1 MTIRAEDQL
10 PANLAECDREPIHV
24 PEQIQAHGMFMLVD
38 ADRRIR
44 RISENAADYFN
55 REATDLLGMS
65 VNDVVDDATLRQVD
79 AVATSYGSNAE
90 ARCACTTTL
99 PGFDLPFDVIA
110 SLAGDQVIVEF
121 EAAMTRPFSFRDL
134 YTVVRQAVSR
144 MESATS
150 IEELTQF
157 AAEEVR
163 RFTGYDRVK
172 VYRFDANW
180 NGRTIAESRAEHMP
194 SFLGLHFPA
203 SDIPAQARRLYTT
216 SRIRQIP
223 DIHYKPVPILSR
235 ETEPVD
241 LSYSILRSVSPVHI
255 QYLKNM
261 GVGAS
266 MSVSIL
272 RNGNLWGLIACHHAS
287 PITLSFEVRA
297 ACDYVAQVLALQV
310 AALEAAEA
318 AQARIRYASLRTS
331 LLARIAGAED
341 FVQAMAASPQQ
352 LLGLTDATGAAL
364 VFDDR
369 TLLVGATPSREQVA
383 GLLRWIEG
391 RSAED
396 VFATQSIAPVY
407 PPAAAYEDKACGV
420 IAINISRTRPSWVLW
435 FRPEVIQ
442 TVNWAGDPRKV
453 GSDSDASAA
462 PEVPRALTP
471 RNSFDQWKETVRHQ
485 SLAWST
491 FEIES
496 AAEMRD
502 AIVRIVL
509 KRAEE
514 LAALT
519 GELQRTNRELEAFS
533 YSVSHDLRA
542 PFRHIVGYSE
552 LLQKRTS
559 NLDDTS
565 RRYLRTITDSAR
577 FAGTL
582 VDGLLAF
589 SQMSRTALRPM
600 EIDMR
605 RLVDEVI
612 GEVQM
617 AEAGSRTI
625 TWHVGELPNV
635 IADVTMLRSAVRNLL
650 SNAVKYT
657 RPKPEAIVEVGHR
670 VEGNEDVFLVRDNGA
685 GFDPRYRDKLF
696 GVFQRLHRMEDFEG
710 TGIGLANVRRTIE
723 RHGGRTWAESALGEG
738 ATFYF
743 SLPRKTQQ
751 QDPAHG
757 RSETDTAR

>member
-1 MTIRAEDQL
+1 MSAFSSDQL
-10 PANLAECDREPIHV
+10 PANIAECDREPIHV
-24 PEQIQAHGMFMLVD
+24 PEQIQAHGMFMLL
-38 ADRRIR
+38 DRDRHIC
-44 RISENAADYFN
+44 RISANAADYLQ
-55 REATDLLGMS
+55 RPAVDLLGKP
-65 VNDVVDDATLRQVD
+65 VRDVVDDATLRQVD
-79 AVATSYGSNAE
+79 AAASAHGSSSE
-90 ARCACTTTL
+90 ARYACTTNL
-99 PGFDLPFDVIA
+99 PAVDRPLDVIA
-110 SLAGDQVIVEF
+110 SMTDGQLIVEF
-121 EAAMTRPFSFRDL
+121 ESATTRAFSFRDL

-144 MESATS
+144 MESARTV
-150 IEELTQF
+150 EELTQF
-157 AAEEVR
+157 TAEEVR
-163 RFTGYDRVK
+163 LITGYDRVK
-172 VYRFDANW
+172 VYRFDSNW
-180 NGRTIAESRAEHMP
+180 NGQTIAESRAEHMP

-223 DIHYKPVPILSR
+223 DIHYRPVPIISN
-235 ETEPVD
+235 ESAPVD

-266 MSVSIL
+266 MSVSVL

-287 PITLSFEVRA
+287 AITLSFEVRA
-297 ACDYVAQVLALQV
+297 ACDYVAQVMALQV
-310 AALEAAEA
+310 AALESAEA

-341 FVQAMAASPQQ
+341 FVQTMAATPSE
-352 LLGLTDATGAAL
+352 LLGLTNATGAAL

-383 GLLRWIEG
+383 GLLQFIEG
-391 RSAED
+391 GAIED
-396 VFATQSIAPVY
+396 IFDTSTLSESY
-407 PPAAAYEDKACGV
+407 PPAKAFEDTACGV
-420 IAINISRTRPSWVLW
+420 LGINISRTRPSWILW
-435 FRPEVIQ
+435 FRPEVVQ

-453 GSDSDASAA
+453 GPASDGPRAS
-462 PEVPRALTP
+462 PEVPQALTP
-471 RNSFDQWKETVRHQ
+471 RNSFDKWKETVRHN
-485 SLAWST
+485 SLAWSS

-496 AAEMRD
+496 ARETRD

-514 LAALT
+514 MASLT
-519 GELQRTNRELEAFS
+519 SELQRTNRELEAFS

-552 LLQKRTS
+552 LLLKRTS

-600 EIDMR
+600 QIDMR

-612 GEVQM
+612 AEVQM
-617 AEAGSRTI
+617 AEAGGRTI
-625 TWHVGELPNV
+625 TWNVGALPSV
-635 IADVTMLRSAVRNLL
+635 QADVTMLRSAVRNLL

-657 RPKPEAIVEVGHR
+657 RPMPETIVEVGHR
-670 VEGNEDVFLVRDNGA
+670 VEGNDDVFFVRDNGV
-685 GFDPRYRDKLF
+685 GFDPRYGDKLF

-723 RHGGRTWAESALGEG
+723 RHGGCTWAEGALGQG

-743 SLPRKTQQ
+743 TLPRSK
-751 QDPAHG
+751 QD
-757 RSETDTAR
+757 S